1 MSLFALSDLHL
12 SLANEN
18 KSMEIFRGWENYT
31 ERISK
36 NWKKIIS
43 PDDTVV
49 LGGDISWSIGLSAAV
64 KDFGFINALPGKK
77 IILKGNHDYWWSTM
91 ARMNAFIAENKF
103 DTISMLRNNCYTVGK
118 YAVCGTR
125 GWLYDC
131 GGEKDEHIL
140 KREAGRLEMSIA
152 AAEKTGLEPAVF
164 LHYPPVYGEYVCT
177 EITDVLERHKISRVW
192 YGHIHGPGRYH
203 TVSEYKGIHFRLISC
218 DCVDFTPVLI
228 V

>member
-12 SLANEN
+12 SFACED
-18 KSMEIFRGWENYT
+18 KTMEIFRGWENYT

-49 LGGDISWSIGLSAAV
+49 LGGDISWSVGLSAAV
-64 KDFGFINALPGKK
+64 KDFEFINALPGKK
-77 IILKGNHDYWWSTM
+77 IILKGNHDFWWSTM
-91 ARMNAFIAENKF
+91 ARMNAFMAENKF

-118 YAVCGTR
+118 YAVWGTR

-131 GGEKDEHIL
+131 GEENSLIL
-140 KREAGRLEMSIA
+140 KREAGRLETSIA

-164 LHYPPVYGEYVCT
+164 LHYPPVNGEYVCT

-192 YGHIHGPGRYH
+192 FGHIHGSGKYQ